1 MAGGQTAPTFSNAN
15 EFSIFPL
22 GIREYPELGTSATYR
37 APYYAPR
44 IHITDDLNFIPGTF
58 VQYNDSYIDVNETLF
73 ISRTEYE
80 YTPSKLDRVK
90 LTLEREIGRIPDGLE
105 GYLATNPLEDTGASG
120 GGVGGGG
127 GGQNTP
133 PAGGGGTGGRGNEP
147 TAPYKPTTPQHFPNG
162 YTGGQAGVNLSNTS
176 APLVGGTDA
185 DLGGVQTPLIN
196 GEYIRLNNDTGVQQ
210 MGQEGSQITPSFSA
224 NNLDVTTTNKF
235 NGSMSLDNLLPNGI
249 QGIPGQPR
257 PAKMPQKTKGLAGI
271 DAKFVSAEGKALK
284 LTKVG
289 YCLVYQLPD

>member
-1 MAGGQTAPTFSNAN
+1 M
-15 EFSIFPL
+15 
-22 GIREYPELGTSATYR
+22 
-37 APYYAPR
+37 
-44 IHITDDLNFIPGTF
+44 
-58 VQYNDSYIDVNETLF
+58 
-73 ISRTEYE
+73 
-80 YTPSKLDRVK
+80 
-90 LTLEREIGRIPDGLE
+90 
-105 GYLATNPLEDTGASG
+105 
-120 GGVGGGG
+120 
-127 GGQNTP
+127 
-133 PAGGGGTGGRGNEP
+133 
-147 TAPYKPTTPQHFPNG
+147 
-162 YTGGQAGVNLSNTS
+162 
-176 APLVGGTDA
+176 VGGTDA

-271 DAKFVSAEGKALK
+271 DAKFVSAEGKFLLK